1 MSSLEESINDTIRGD
16 DPTATIKGSGRF
28 SPTGLPP
35 EDELRVIK
43 RDGSIENLSFDKIL
57 KRVKCLGTETKPNLT
72 VNYSQLVMK
81 VVDQLYNNMPTYVID
96 ELTAEQC
103 ASLTTKH
110 LDYGTLASRIIV
122 SNNHKTTTADFA
134 EAMDLLYQ
142 FRDVHGNRK
151 PLIHVDAWY
160 ISQINKE
167 FFQSIL
173 DYSRDY
179 LFDYFGF
186 KTLERAYLIKIGKK
200 IIERP
205 QHMWLRVAIG
215 IHGADLLHVKETY
228 DLLSQKYFTH
238 ATPTLFNAGTNH
250 PQLSSCYLIGMSGD
264 SIEGIYST
272 LKDCAKISK
281 WAGGIGL
288 HVHNI
293 RAAGTHINGTNG
305 ISNGLVPMLRVFNMT
320 ARYVDQGGGRRNG
333 SFAIYL
339 EPWHAD
345 VEDFLDMKKNHGD
358 EEMRARDLFYALW
371 IPDLFMEK
379 VKNDEDWS
387 LFCPHKCPGLADCY
401 GNNFKVLYEKYCA
414 EGKANKTIKAR
425 TLWFKILDSQMETG
439 TPYIL
444 YKDAANRKSNQQ
456 NLGVI
461 KSSNLCVAP
470 ETQILTDKGYFDI
483 KILEGKTVNVWNGE
497 EFSETVIH
505 KTGVNQELMTI
516 ETSDGCSLDCTPYH
530 KFYIQNNYDKK
541 TVETIEAQNLK
552 ENDKLIKC
560 NFPIIDGKNDI
571 KYPYT
576 HGFFCGD
583 GTYSQPKIEKK
594 HDCNNLALL
603 HESYCKRHIDF
614 SVSENNEN
622 LEKQTINSSIKCCG
636 TSYEKNPIV
645 ALYGDKKLLLNYLD
659 YRSVGNADATGRLN
673 VSLPLDIESKFYVPS
688 NASIK
693 NKMEWFSGY
702 CDADG
707 SIAKNGT
714 NESLQISSIERE
726 FIINVK
732 LMLQTCGIN
741 PKVTLMHNGGNR
753 MLPDSNR
760 VLKEYMCKSLYRLLI
775 SSVDLQKLV
784 NLGFYPKRLKII
796 MNNTPNR
803 DARKF
808 VSIKKI
814 IRTGRI
820 DDTYCFNETKKHA
833 GIFNGIITSQCTEIL
848 EYSDDEQTA
857 VCNLASIGL
866 TKFVRS
872 EDKTFDYEKLHA
884 VTKVVAFNLNRVIDV
899 NFYPTEKTRLS
910 NLLHRPIGIGIQ
922 GLADV
927 FTMMNLSF
935 TCDEAKTINKL
946 IFETIYHASL
956 ECSMEIAKDRNCDM
970 QLLAMNQQYVFEKVD
985 VPNLHLFSKLETA
998 SREYTDKAIND
1009 ELVQQLLPIPAEFY
1023 YLNDEQMGAYSSF
1036 VGSPAY
1042 KGILQFDMWPGHEH
1056 VRPENRYNCPVYDWN
1071 KLKEQIQIYGLRNSL
1086 SVAPMPTASTS
1097 QILGNNEC
1105 FEPFTSNL
1113 YSRRT
1118 NAGEFV
1124 LPNKYLM
1131 TELLELGLWNETV
1144 KDNIILNKGSVQQLQ
1159 GIPIHLKEKYKTVW
1173 EIPMKHLID
1182 MAADRGP
1189 YICQSQSL
1197 NLWLEDPDYKT
1208 LTSMHF
1214 YSWQAGLKTGIY
1226 YLRRKAKHQAQQF
1239 TIAPPQQKQST
1250 TEDIGCE
1257 MCSS

>member
-1 MSSLEESINDTIRGD
+1 MSQASVVPQQTPVVALEPFNS
-16 DPTATIKGSGRF
+16 A
-28 SPTGLPP
+28 
-35 EDELRVIK
+35 DELQVIK
-43 RDGSIENLSFDKIL
+43 RDGSIEVLSFDKIL

-103 ASLTTKH
+103 AALITKH

-122 SNNHKTTTADFA
+122 SNNHKTTTDNFA
-134 EAMDLLYQ
+134 EAMDQLYK
-142 FRDVHGNRK
+142 FRDVHDEHK
-151 PLIHVDAWY
+151 PLIHFNTWCIAQQNTD
-160 ISQINKE
+160 

-186 KTLERAYLIKIGKK
+186 KTLERAYLMKIGKK

-215 IHGADLLHVKETY
+215 IHGTDLWRVKETY
-228 DLLSQKYFTH
+228 ELLSQKYFTH
-238 ATPTLFNAGTNH
+238 ATPTLYNAGTNH
-250 PQLSSCYLIGMSGD
+250 PQLSSCYLLGMEDD
-264 SIEGIYST
+264 SIDGIYST

-387 LFCPHKCPGLADCY
+387 LFCPHTCPGLADCY
-401 GNNFKVLYEKYCA
+401 GAEFNELYNKYTS

-425 TLWFKILDSQMETG
+425 ALWFKILDSQMETG
-439 TPYIL
+439 TPYLL
-444 YKDAANRKSNQQ
+444 YKDAANKKSNQQ

-461 KSSNLCVAP
+461 KSSNLC
-470 ETQILTDKGYFDI
+470 
-483 KILEGKTVNVWNGE
+483 
-497 EFSETVIH
+497 
-505 KTGVNQELMTI
+505 
-516 ETSDGCSLDCTPYH
+516 
-530 KFYIQNNYDKK
+530 
-541 TVETIEAQNLK
+541 
-552 ENDKLIKC
+552 
-560 NFPIIDGKNDI
+560 
-571 KYPYT
+571 
-576 HGFFCGD
+576 
-583 GTYSQPKIEKK
+583 
-594 HDCNNLALL
+594 
-603 HESYCKRHIDF
+603 
-614 SVSENNEN
+614 
-622 LEKQTINSSIKCCG
+622 
-636 TSYEKNPIV
+636 
-645 ALYGDKKLLLNYLD
+645 
-659 YRSVGNADATGRLN
+659 
-673 VSLPLDIESKFYVPS
+673 
-688 NASIK
+688 
-693 NKMEWFSGY
+693 
-702 CDADG
+702 
-707 SIAKNGT
+707 
-714 NESLQISSIERE
+714 
-726 FIINVK
+726 
-732 LMLQTCGIN
+732 
-741 PKVTLMHNGGNR
+741 
-753 MLPDSNR
+753 
-760 VLKEYMCKSLYRLLI
+760 
-775 SSVDLQKLV
+775 
-784 NLGFYPKRLKII
+784 
-796 MNNTPNR
+796 
-803 DARKF
+803 
-808 VSIKKI
+808 
-814 IRTGRI
+814 
-820 DDTYCFNETKKHA
+820 
-833 GIFNGIITSQCTEIL
+833 TEIL
-848 EYSDDEQTA
+848 QYSDHEQTA
-857 VCNLASIGL
+857 VCNLASLSL
-866 TKFVRS
+866 TKFVLP
-872 EDKTFDYEKLHA
+872 DKTFDYEKLHA
-884 VTKVVAFNLNRVIDV
+884 VTKVVAFNLNKVIDV

-910 NLLHRPIGIGIQ
+910 NLLHRPIGIGVQ

-927 FTMMNLSF
+927 FALMDLTF
-935 TCDEAKTINKL
+935 TGEEAREINKL

-956 ECSMEIAKDRNCDM
+956 ESSMEIARDRQADM
-970 QLLAMNQQYVFEKVD
+970 QYLAQQQQNIFATVD
-985 VPNLHLFSKLETA
+985 VPNLNLFSKLDTA
-998 SREYTDKAIND
+998 SRDYTPPAIAD
-1009 ELVQQLLPIPAEFY
+1009 PLVQQLLPIPAEFY
-1023 YLNDEQMGAYSSF
+1023 NLAGTQMGAYSSF
-1036 VGSPAY
+1036 VGSPAS
-1042 KGILQFDMWPGHEH
+1042 KGLLQFDLWQPDQSKPYQHNSINN
-1056 VRPENRYNCPVYDWN
+1056 VKYDWPA
-1071 KLKEQIQIYGLRNSL
+1071 LKEQIKIYGLRNSV

-1131 TELLELGLWNETV
+1131 AELLEMGLWNETL
-1144 KDNIILNKGSVQQLQ
+1144 KDNIILNKGSIQQLQ
-1159 GIPIHLKEKYKTVW
+1159 GIPLHLKEKYKTVW
-1173 EIPMKHLID
+1173 EMPMKHLID

-1197 NLWLEDPDYKT
+1197 NLWIEDPDYKT

-1239 TIAPPQQKQST
+1239 TITPPQQQVGQEK
-1250 TEDIGCE
+1250 EKEGKKVVADDIGCE